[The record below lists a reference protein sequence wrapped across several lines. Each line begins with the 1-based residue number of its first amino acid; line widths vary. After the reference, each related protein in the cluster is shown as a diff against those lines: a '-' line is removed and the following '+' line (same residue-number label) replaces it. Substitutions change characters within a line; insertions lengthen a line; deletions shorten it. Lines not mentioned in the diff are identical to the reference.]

1 LLYGSK
7 SRISHALNSPT
18 NNDPTGQVAP
28 FLNEFAAAAT
38 EHGFREEKFGDTEAD
53 SLLAFTKHTPGPRP
67 RIYISSGI
75 HGDEPAPPVALLS
88 LIRGGFFDE
97 RANWFLC
104 PVINP
109 RGLQIGTREDHQ
121 ERDLNRDFLD
131 RKTPEIHA
139 LTHWLNRQPC
149 FDLCIC
155 LHEDW
160 ESQGFYLY
168 EVNRSGSSAYAS
180 EILEAVKPAL
190 PIEPATMIDERPIDE
205 PGIIRPV
212 NDPLLRIDW
221 PETIYLIN
229 HHTSLGYTL
238 ETPSALPMEKR
249 IHATKLAI
257 DAALKGAIRDFGQT
271 SPYPP
276 STEL

>member
-1 LLYGSK
+1 M
-7 SRISHALNSPT
+7 
-18 NNDPTGQVAP
+18 
-28 FLNEFAAAAT
+28 
-38 EHGFREEKFGDTEAD
+38 
-53 SLLAFTKHTPGPRP
+53 LAFTKHTPGPRP

-75 HGDEPAPPVALLS
+75 HGDEPAPPIALLS
-88 LIRGGFFDE
+88 LIHAGFFDD

-109 RGLQIGTREDHQ
+109 TGLQIGTREDHQ

-139 LTHWLNRQPC
+139 LTRWLNRQPC

-160 ESQGFYLY
+160 ESQGYYLY
-168 EVNRSGSSAYAS
+168 EVDRRDRPAYAA
-180 EILEAVKPAL
+180 EILASVKTAL
-190 PIEPATMIDERPIDE
+190 PIESATTIDERPIDE

-212 NDPLLRIDW
+212 SDPLLRKDW

-229 HHTSLGYTL
+229 HHTSLDYTL
-238 ETPSALPMEKR
+238 ETPSAFTMGRR
-249 IHATKLAI
+249 ILAHKLALE
-257 DAALKGAIRDFGQT
+257 AALKAAIRDFG
-271 SPYPP
+271 
-276 STEL
+276 

>member
-1 LLYGSK
+1 M
-7 SRISHALNSPT
+7 NSPT

-28 FLNEFAAAAT
+28 FLNEFTTVANA
-38 EHGFREEKFGDTEAD
+38 HGFREEKFGDTD
-53 SLLAFTKHTPGPRP
+53 SGPLLAFTKHTPGPRP

-75 HGDEPAPPVALLS
+75 HGDEPAPPVALLA
-88 LIRGGFFDE
+88 LMHDGFFDD

-109 RGLQIGTREDHQ
+109 TGLQNGTREDHQ

-131 RKTPEIHA
+131 RKTPEINA
-139 LTHWLNRQPC
+139 LTKWLNRQPC
-149 FDLCIC
+149 FELCIC

-168 EVNRSGSSAYAS
+168 EVNRSGRSAYAS
-180 EILEAVKPAL
+180 EILETVKAAL
-190 PIEPATMIDERPIDE
+190 PIEPATMIDDRPIDE

-238 ETPSALPMEKR
+238 ETPSALAMGKR
-249 IHATKLAI
+249 VQATKLAL
-257 DAALKGAIRDFGQT
+257 DAAIKAAIRDFGQT
-271 SPYPP
+271 TPYPP
-276 STEL
+276 STEP

>member
-1 LLYGSK
+1 M
-7 SRISHALNSPT
+7 NSPSIV
-18 NNDPTGQVAP
+18 DPTGQVVP
-28 FLNEFAAAAT
+28 FLRDFALLAK
-38 EHGFREEKFGDTEAD
+38 EHGFREEKLGETD
-53 SLLAFTKHTPGPRP
+53 SGPLLAFTKHNPGPRP
-67 RIYISSGI
+67 RIYISAGI
-75 HGDEPAPPVALLS
+75 HGDEPAPSVALLS
-88 LIRGGFFDE
+88 LIREGFFDD

-109 RGLQIGTREDHQ
+109 TGLQIGTREDHQ

-139 LTHWLNRQPC
+139 LTRWLNRQPP

-160 ESQGFYLY
+160 ESQGYYLY
-168 EVNRSGSSAYAS
+168 EVNRGTSPAYAS
-180 EILEAVKPAL
+180 EMLKAAKAAI
-190 PIEPATMIDERPIDE
+190 PIETASTIDERPIDE

-212 NDPLLRIDW
+212 SDPLLRQDW

-249 IHATKLAI
+249 VRAHSLAVHA
-257 DAALKGAIRDFGQT
+257 AIRDFGQT
-271 SPYPP
+271 PPNPP
-276 STEL
+276 STAP

>member
-1 LLYGSK
+1 M
-7 SRISHALNSPT
+7 NSPT

-88 LIRGGFFDE
+88 LIRGGFFD
-97 RANWFLC
+97 
-104 PVINP
+104 
-109 RGLQIGTREDHQ
+109 

>member
-1 LLYGSK
+1 M
-7 SRISHALNSPT
+7 
-18 NNDPTGQVAP
+18 
-28 FLNEFAAAAT
+28 
-38 EHGFREEKFGDTEAD
+38 
-53 SLLAFTKHTPGPRP
+53 LAFTKHTPGPRP

-75 HGDEPAPPVALLS
+75 HGDEPAPPIALLS
-88 LIRGGFFDE
+88 LIHAGFFDD

-109 RGLQIGTREDHQ
+109 TGLQIGTREDHQ

-139 LTHWLNRQPC
+139 LTRWLNRQPC

-160 ESQGFYLY
+160 ESQGYYLY
-168 EVNRSGSSAYAS
+168 EVDRRDRPAYAA
-180 EILEAVKPAL
+180 EILASVKTAL
-190 PIEPATMIDERPIDE
+190 PIESATTIDERPIDE

-212 NDPLLRIDW
+212 SDPLLRKDW

-238 ETPSALPMEKR
+238 ETPSAFPMGRR
-249 IHATKLAI
+249 ILAHKLALE
-257 DAALKGAIRDFGQT
+257 AALKAAIRDFG
-271 SPYPP
+271 
-276 STEL
+276 